1 MEVSPLMNLTTWKY
15 CYYFTGWIQD
25 EKADHLESTTF
36 ENNKQNLSIHLELVI
51 LENSWHI
58 LTNNKQKID
67 YFVK

>member
-51 LENSWHI
+51 FEN
-58 LTNNKQKID
+58 K
-67 YFVK
+67 